1 MVNQDMLQTLERGYV
16 DRSPSFADA
25 DFAISEANHRISNNL
40 TLLAS
45 SVSIRAA
52 ELSRRRRQLSS
63 EQVSLILGEVSARLS
78 TVAWLHRFLS
88 ERPDTDRLDLNDRLY
103 ELCETLISALSDPQR
118 VKLVRAE
125 ITDCVVRTEQVIPLC
140 LIVTEV
146 VTNSLKYAHP
156 TGVPGLLS
164 IDCRRE
170 TDGSLVVEVADD
182 GVGLPEGFD
191 LATADGTGSRTIRV
205 LAKQMGALVGFE
217 SRPTGLLFRLRVPS
231 GRANSRAS

>member
-1 MVNQDMLQTLERGYV
+1 MATQDIQDSTGNRDYRGG
-16 DRSPSFADA
+16 SPSFAGI

-40 TLLAS
+40 ALLAS

-52 ELSRRRRQLSS
+52 ELSRRHREMGS
-63 EQVSLILGEVSARLS
+63 EAVSLILGEVTARIA

-88 ERPDTDRLDLNDRLY
+88 EQPEADRLDLNDHLR
-103 ELCETLISALSDPQR
+103 ELCETLVSALSDPQR
-118 VKLVRAE
+118 VKLVSGESA
-125 ITDCVVRTEQVIPLC
+125 DCVVRSDEVVPLC

-205 LAKQMGALVGFE
+205 LAKQMGAQVSLE
-217 SRPTGLLFRLRVPS
+217 SRPIGLLFRLRLPS
-231 GRANSRAS
+231 AGPHAV